1 MTIKGHCVIILWM
14 EICARTGLREE
25 GRFSMEQ
32 LTYYLAVDIGASSGR
47 HVLGYVQD
55 GVLTLEEVYR
65 FPNGVCREGETL
77 CWDVDNLKSH
87 VIAGLARCREIGKIP
102 AYMGIDTWGVDFV
115 LLDEKD
121 ELIGKTVA
129 YRDGRT
135 RGMDAPVGAILPDED
150 LYART
155 GIQKNIINTIYQ
167 LMSIKQTNPEQ
178 LAAART
184 FLMMPDYLNFI
195 LTGKKAVE
203 YTDASTTGLLDV
215 NSGDWDR
222 ELLDMLGYPADIFP
236 TPIMPGT
243 VLGTLRPAL
252 SRELGFDVQVIL
264 PASHD
269 TGSAVLALP
278 VVGDA
283 ADADHIAYLSSGTW
297 SLMGVERTT
306 PDTGEVSRAANFT
319 HEGGYDKR
327 YRYLKNIMGLW
338 MIQSIKKEYNDEY
351 DFPTLSRMAK
361 EAGDVK
367 WRVNVNDDA
376 FLAPDSMIG
385 AVKAACGADLT
396 LSEVLAVVYLS
407 LAETYRDTLDELEK
421 CTGNKI
427 DTLYIIGGGS
437 RDAYLNELTA
447 RISGRTVYTGLVE
460 ATSTGNILCQMLGS
474 GALSSLSEARALCA
488 KSFAVT
494 KV

>member
-1 MTIKGHCVIILWM
+1 
-14 EICARTGLREE
+14 
-25 GRFSMEQ
+25 
-32 LTYYLAVDIGASSGR
+32 
-47 HVLGYVQD
+47 
-55 GVLTLEEVYR
+55 
-65 FPNGVCREGETL
+65 
-77 CWDVDNLKSH
+77 
-87 VIAGLARCREIGKIP
+87 
-102 AYMGIDTWGVDFV
+102 MGIDTWGVDFV

-121 ELIGKTVA
+121 EIIGKTVA
-129 YRDGRT
+129 YRDSRT
-135 RGMDAPVGAILPDED
+135 QGMDAPVMDVLSDQA

-167 LMSIKQTNPEQ
+167 LMSIKKTAPEQ
-178 LAAART
+178 LAAAKS
-184 FLMMPDYLNFI
+184 FLMMPDYLNFV

-215 NSGDWDR
+215 QSGDWDR
-222 ELLDMLGYPADIFP
+222 ELLAMLGYPTEIFP
-236 TPIMPGT
+236 TPTMPGT
-243 VLGTLRPAL
+243 VLGNLRAEL
-252 SRELGFDVQVIL
+252 VASLGFDVTVVL

-278 VVGDA
+278 VVGESDSL
-283 ADADHIAYLSSGTW
+283 AYLSSGTW
-297 SLMGVERTT
+297 SLMGVERMQ
-306 PDTGEVSRAANFT
+306 PDTGEASRAANLT

-338 MIQSIKKEYNDEY
+338 MIQSVKKECNDAY
-351 DFPTLSRMAK
+351 DFPTLSQMAR

-367 WRVNVNDDA
+367 WRIDVNDGV
-376 FLAPDSMIG
+376 FLAPDSMIE
-385 AVKAACGADLT
+385 AIKTACGADLT
-396 LSEVLAVVYLS
+396 LPQVLAVIYLS
-407 LAETYRDTLDELEK
+407 LAETYRDTLDELES
-421 CTGNKI
+421 CTGKTI

-447 RISGRTVYTGLVE
+447 RISGRVVYTGLVE

-474 GALSSLSEARALCA
+474 GALTSLTEARELCA